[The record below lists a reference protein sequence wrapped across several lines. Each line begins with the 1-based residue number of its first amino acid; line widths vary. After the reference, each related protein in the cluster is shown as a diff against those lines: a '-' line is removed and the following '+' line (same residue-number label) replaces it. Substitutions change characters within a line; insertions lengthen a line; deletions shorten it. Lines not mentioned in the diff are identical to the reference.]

1 MEPTTL
7 TSASGII
14 DTLPLW
20 AVGFIT
26 LTIVLLSIELGWRL
40 GNRNRQRSE
49 KEKEAPIGAVV
60 GATLGLLAF
69 LLAFTFGM
77 AATRYDNRRSV
88 VLQESNAI
96 GTTYLRADLLP
107 EPQRTEVRNL
117 LREYA
122 ALRVEGAATILSQE
136 GMAKAAALHDRLWA
150 ATATMDKK
158 TDPVMIGLFIQS
170 LNETIDLDAV
180 RVAANRNQ
188 VPDIIWYSLYLIT
201 MFTMAEIGYQFG
213 LSGARSWTVTILL
226 ALVFTAV
233 ILLIA
238 DLDRPQ
244 QGLLQVSQQALMD
257 LLGKIGSPVP

>member
-1 MEPTTL
+1 M
-7 TSASGII
+7 SASGII
-14 DTLPLW
+14 DALPLW
-20 AVGFIT
+20 ALGLIT
-26 LTIVLLSIELGWRL
+26 VAIVLLSIELGWRL

-77 AATRYDNRRSV
+77 AATRYDTRRSA
-88 VLQESNAI
+88 VLQESNAV
-96 GTTYLRADLLP
+96 GTTYLRADFLP
-107 EPQRTEVRNL
+107 EPPRTEVRNL

-122 ALRVEGAATILSQE
+122 ALRVQGASTIMSPE
-136 GMAKAAALHDRLWA
+136 GMTKTAVLHDRLWA
-150 ATATMDKK
+150 AAAIVDRKA
-158 TDPVMIGLFIQS
+158 DPVLVGLFIQS

-180 RVAANRNQ
+180 RVAAYRNKI
-188 VPDIIWYSLYLIT
+188 PDIIWYSLYLIT
-201 MFTMAEIGYQFG
+201 ILTMAEIGYQFG

-244 QGLLQVSQQALMD
+244 QGLLQVSQQALLD
-257 LLGKIGSPVP
+257 LLGKIGTPTP

>member
-1 MEPTTL
+1 M
-7 TSASGII
+7 SASGII
-14 DTLPLW
+14 DALPLW
-20 AVGFIT
+20 ALGIIT
-26 LTIVLLSIELGWRL
+26 ITIVLLSIELGWRL

-77 AATRYDNRRSV
+77 AATRYDTRRSM

-107 EPQRTEVRNL
+107 ESQRTETQNL

-122 ALRVEGAATILSQE
+122 TLRIQGAATIVSPE
-136 GMAKAAALHDRLWA
+136 GMAKAANLHDRLWA
-150 ATATMDKK
+150 IAVAVDKK
-158 TDPVMIGLFIQS
+158 TDPVMVGLFIQS
-170 LNETIDLDAV
+170 LNETIDLDEV
-180 RVAANRNQ
+180 RVTANRNQ
-188 VPDIIWYSLYLIT
+188 IPDIIWYSLYLIT
-201 MFTMAEIGYQFG
+201 MLTMAEIGYQFG
-213 LSGARSWTVTILL
+213 LSGTRSWTVTILL

-244 QGLLQVSQQALMD
+244 QGLLQVSQQAMMD
-257 LLGKIGSPVP
+257 LLDKIGAPTP

>member
-1 MEPTTL
+1 M
-7 TSASGII
+7 SASGII
-14 DTLPLW
+14 DALPLW
-20 AVGFIT
+20 AVGIIT

-40 GNRNRQRSE
+40 GNRNRQHTE
-49 KEKEAPIGAVV
+49 KEKDAPIGAVV

-77 AATRYDNRRSV
+77 AATRYDTRRGA

-96 GTTYLRADLLP
+96 GTTYLRADFLP
-107 EPQRTEVRNL
+107 EPQRTSTQNL

-122 ALRVEGAATILSQE
+122 ALRVQGASTIMSPE
-136 GMAKAAALHDRLWA
+136 GMAQTAALHDRLWA
-150 ATATMDKK
+150 VVAAVDKK
-158 TDPVMIGLFIQS
+158 ADPVMVGLYIQS

-180 RVAANRNQ
+180 RVAALRNQ
-188 VPDIIWYSLYLIT
+188 IPDIIWYSLYIVT
-201 MFTMAEIGYQFG
+201 IFTMAEIGYQFG
-213 LSGARSWTVTILL
+213 LSGTRSWIVTILL
-226 ALVFTAV
+226 AFVFTAV

-257 LLGKIGSPVP
+257 LLGKIARPTP

>member
-1 MEPTTL
+1 M
-7 TSASGII
+7 SASGII
-14 DTLPLW
+14 DALPLW
-20 AVGFIT
+20 ALGIIT
-26 LTIVLLSIELGWRL
+26 ITIVLLSIELGWRL

-49 KEKEAPIGAVV
+49 KEKEAPIGVVV

-69 LLAFTFGM
+69 LLAFTFSM
-77 AATRYDNRRSV
+77 AATRYDTRRSA

-107 EPQRTEVRNL
+107 EPQRTETQNL

-122 ALRVEGAATILSQE
+122 ALRVQGASTIVSPE
-136 GMAKAAALHDRLWA
+136 GMAQTAALHDRLWA
-150 ATATMDKK
+150 VAAVVDKK
-158 TDPVMIGLFIQS
+158 ADPVMVGLYIQS

-201 MFTMAEIGYQFG
+201 MLTMAEIGYQFG
-213 LSGARSWTVTILL
+213 LSGTRSWPVTIML

-244 QGLLQVSQQALMD
+244 QGLLRVSQQALLD
-257 LLGKIGSPVP
+257 LLGKIGTPTP